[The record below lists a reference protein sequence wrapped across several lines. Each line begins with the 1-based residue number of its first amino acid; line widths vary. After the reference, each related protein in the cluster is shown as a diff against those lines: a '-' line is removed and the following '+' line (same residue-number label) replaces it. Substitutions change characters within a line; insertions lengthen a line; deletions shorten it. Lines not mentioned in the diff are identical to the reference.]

1 MKIEQFAKRELGFD
15 DIDVLEVYQGYLIGG
30 KIKRDPRCF
39 WINKQNI
46 EGLAEIAKIVAI
58 ESAFHGILSL
68 IPGGSF
74 AYRLIKDQIGY
85 PPRYNVIFEPN
96 LYEITY
102 SVITVDKEGQ
112 KKTVV
117 DSLIQGADSAAK
129 IAIKTGS
136 KVQEV
141 ISDLIIK
148 GDKKKTKQREEEKI
162 DESEILGFTYIRFDD
177 KTTMIRNKIVN
188 ERLAETK
195 SSSKK
200 LIQKTAS
207 EIVPP
212 VVISFKT
219 TANAKAT
226 DFLKHLKRIGFKIRF
241 SQSLIDEII

>member
-1 MKIEQFAKRELGFD
+1 MKIEHFAERELGFD

-30 KIKRDPRCF
+30 KIKKNPRCF

-46 EGLAEIAKIVAI
+46 EGLAEVAKIVAI
-58 ESAFHGILSL
+58 ESAFHGLLSL

-102 SVITVDKEGQ
+102 SVITVDKEGRT
-112 KKTVV
+112 KSVV
-117 DSLIQGADSAAK
+117 DSLIQSVDNVTK
-129 IAIKTGS
+129 MAIKTGS
-136 KVQEV
+136 KVQTV
-141 ISDLIIK
+141 LTDLIMK
-148 GDKKKTKQREEEKI
+148 GDKKEIDQREGKKI
-162 DESEILGFTYIRFDD
+162 SESEILGFTYIRFDD
-177 KTTMIRNKIVN
+177 KTSIVRNKIVN
-188 ERLAETK
+188 EKLAKTK

-200 LIQKTAS
+200 FVQKTAS

-219 TANAKAT
+219 TANTKALE
-226 DFLKHLKRIGFKIRF
+226 FLKHLKRIGFKIRF
-241 SQSLIDEII
+241 AQSLIDEVL

>member
-1 MKIEQFAKRELGFD
+1 MKIEQFAKRKLGFN

-30 KIKRDPRCF
+30 KIKKNPRCF

-102 SVITVDKEGQ
+102 SAITVDKDGQ
-112 KKTVV
+112 KKGVV
-117 DSLIQGADSAAK
+117 DSLIQGVDSVAK
-129 IAIKTGS
+129 IAFKTGS
-136 KVQEV
+136 KVQGV
-141 ISDLIIK
+141 LTDLIIK
-148 GDKKKTKQREEEKI
+148 GDRKEKKQREEENS
-162 DESEILGFTYIRFDD
+162 DILGFTYIRFDD
-177 KTTMIRNKIVN
+177 KTSIIRNKIVN

-195 SSSKK
+195 SSSRK
-200 LIQKTAS
+200 LVKKTAS

-219 TANAKAT
+219 TANEKAT
-226 DFLKHLKRIGFKIRF
+226 DFLKHLQRMGFKIIF